1 MPVSTKHNV
10 DCINTGMVQ
19 IRTCLTTTFQNH
31 SPENIT
37 EHQSLQY
44 LPEHPLLFPTNIFRK
59 SQYLLH
65 TNTYFRAGPNSFS
78 IRNSR
83 SPPNGSIILGYVT
96 ACCEKMKLP
105 IQPTTKAALKYRLG
119 SGINWYRRCNN
130 VFCRTNEIWMCTFF
144 MFFWPCIIV

>member
-1 MPVSTKHNV
+1 MPVSTKHNA
-10 DCINTGMVQ
+10 DCIYMVMAQ
-19 IRTCLTTTFQNH
+19 IRTCLVTTTFQNH

-65 TNTYFRAGPNSFS
+65 MNTHFRSGPNLCFV
-78 IRNSR
+78 RNSR

-96 ACCEKMKLP
+96 ARWEKMKLP
-105 IQPTTKAALKYRLG
+105 ILPTTKVALKYRLD
-119 SGINWYRRCNN
+119 SSITW
-130 VFCRTNEIWMCTFF
+130 
-144 MFFWPCIIV
+144 